1 MSREPFSAAAVL
13 GDPFCFAIT
22 LTGKRGGWLVA
33 LIPDAFSASS
43 SRYRYLCYFKRD
55 SRLIFIL

>member
-1 MSREPFSAAAVL
+1 MSREPFSAVL
-13 GDPFCFAIT
+13 GVLFCFAIT
-22 LTGKRGGWLVA
+22 LTGKGGLVA

>member
-1 MSREPFSAAAVL
+1 MSRGPISAVL
-13 GDPFCFAIT
+13 GVLFMFCNH
-22 LTGKRGGWLVA
+22 LDGEGGRLVA